1 MHCHAFPVQL
11 DAAGGQ
17 YILGLAIQE
26 VLIVEQSE
34 RKSSEA
40 ILHTQALCW
49 KETHLLN
56 LIFHNDAKNVMSFGK
71 SIWIF
76 SVYVFIV
83 P

>member
-49 KETHLLN
+49 KDTRLLN
-56 LIFHNDAKNVMSFGK
+56 LIFHNDAKKCDVFWE
-71 SIWIF
+71 IYLDF
-76 SVYVFIV
+76 SVYVFIT
-83 P
+83 